1 MIVELDPL
9 GSILSLCWPS
19 GRPFIN
25 SLYWK
30 FNGFDQAGHY
40 STTVNKRTFRNGIA
54 GSVLFASCANLIPI
68 LVVTGATNIEQQEWN
83 AGSLATAG
91 TEIAG
96 QWLGNWIVIS
106 AGISLLAQ
114 FFSEMAA
121 DSMGVQGLADRGHIP
136 SIFRHQSRHNTPTVS
151 QRVNFIIIVSEFSLI
166 HECYLIFFRV
176 SLSKSMQSCS
186 VF

>member
-9 GSILSLCWPS
+9 GSILSFCWLS

-30 FNGFDQAGHY
+30 FNGFDQASHY

-54 GSVLFASCANLIPI
+54 GSVLFASCANLILI
-68 LVVTGATNIEQQEWN
+68 LVVTGATDIEQQEWN

-91 TEIAG
+91 AEIGG
-96 QWLGNWIVIS
+96 QWLANWIVIS
-106 AGISLLAQ
+106 AGLSLLAQ

-136 SIFRHQSRHNTPTVS
+136 SIFCHQSHYNTPTVR
-151 QRVNFIIIVSEFSLI
+151 QRVNFIIIESESVHI
-166 HECYLIFFRV
+166 PECCHFLHCVF
-176 SLSKSMQSCS
+176 LSRSMQFCL